1 MEIAASAAEEIRIA
15 TAEAVREATV
25 EAAREAAEQR
35 ASATAAATATAEA
48 AAHEVGRQHQV
59 YMRDLR
65 RQQREEK
72 ESATAER
79 QQQMVKRETQLMAE
93 KEAEAENRAQELR
106 REEEDMEAT
115 NQREEEEAAMR
126 ELAATSAE
134 AERIRST
141 ERSETMSYR
150 SGTRNLS
157 ASNVKRTPI
166 RSPASGRSDSTGHM
180 PRTDGRLP
188 GWLQV
193 FLSRP
198 EKLEQHTLE
207 YLQEVAKHCNQGRV
221 RQLPPLR
228 QEWIRAE
235 MRRLEET
242 KNTRRFFPSTA
253 IAKAQHEYLSTVMA
267 VTASDLGEG
276 EQRVVMQPHASVSL
290 TTLFY
295 SGLVVQ
301 PIEGVPQRLEWALE
315 VKDGKRMYLID
326 GAVSAVDAEGHTI
339 PNILAKMNE
348 YIHDPLKNACR
359 FEEHGVVWCDQI
371 SAGSGEREV
380 YMKYD
385 SHMPGHVLGRSEG
398 YAWSK
403 PLARLMG
410 RLATVLCRASIK
422 IPYDNWPEE
431 TSWSEHFA
439 SVLAVVEQLE
449 ESGDMELFYGIV
461 DGTVE
466 AETPVQADVALL
478 LQAVEGNYEV

>member
-1 MEIAASAAEEIRIA
+1 
-15 TAEAVREATV
+15 
-25 EAAREAAEQR
+25 
-35 ASATAAATATAEA
+35 
-48 AAHEVGRQHQV
+48 
-59 YMRDLR
+59 
-65 RQQREEK
+65 
-72 ESATAER
+72 
-79 QQQMVKRETQLMAE
+79 
-93 KEAEAENRAQELR
+93 
-106 REEEDMEAT
+106 
-115 NQREEEEAAMR
+115 
-126 ELAATSAE
+126 
-134 AERIRST
+134 
-141 ERSETMSYR
+141 
-150 SGTRNLS
+150 
-157 ASNVKRTPI
+157 
-166 RSPASGRSDSTGHM
+166 
-180 PRTDGRLP
+180 
-188 GWLQV
+188 
-193 FLSRP
+193 
-198 EKLEQHTLE
+198 
-207 YLQEVAKHCNQGRV
+207 
-221 RQLPPLR
+221 
-228 QEWIRAE
+228 
-235 MRRLEET
+235 
-242 KNTRRFFPSTA
+242 
-253 IAKAQHEYLSTVMA
+253 MA

-276 EQRVVMQPHASVSL
+276 EQRVVMQPHASVSP

-295 SGLVVQ
+295 FGLEVQ

-315 VKDGKRMYLID
+315 VRDGKRMYLID

-385 SHMPGHVLGRSEG
+385 SHMPGHDLGRSEG

-449 ESGDMELFYGIV
+449 ESGDMELFYGIA

-478 LQAVEGNYEV
+478 LQAVEGNYEVGGYYEQLSGAPNHEVPIDRGVTSDSMLPHILLCLPVVMKEIQFRVADDPTKRQPEGYKQAWTDILVLFAAGMFNTGRVDVSQAMNRALEREIETERKAGVTRARKGDDGGDG